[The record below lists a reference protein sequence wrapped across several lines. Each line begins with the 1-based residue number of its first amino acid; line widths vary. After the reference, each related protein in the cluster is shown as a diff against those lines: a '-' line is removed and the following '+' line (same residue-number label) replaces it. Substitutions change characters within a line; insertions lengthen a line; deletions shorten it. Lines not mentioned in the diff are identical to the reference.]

1 MIVGD
6 DGFNALG
13 AVTRDRPVVTRSGSP
28 RLESPAVGWGFAQWR
43 TSAADRAARPAREAV
58 PVRERRFDIVF
69 MAFFIVNFAFITY
82 IWDFEC
88 LSISNPYHFR
98 YPMWPPKP
106 FVDLVHWYGRTYDP
120 LLMARPAFW
129 RATMW
134 NDLLLFG
141 PFYACAIYAFA
152 KGKEWIRIP
161 AVLWSG
167 MMLTNLLV
175 ILLEE
180 WHGTMRTSHLPF
192 ILMLNAPWVL
202 LPIAVLAR
210 VGFTAHPFTRPA
222 DRTDDTAA
230 S

>member
-1 MIVGD
+1 MGLD
-6 DGFNALG
+6 HW
-13 AVTRDRPVVTRSGSP
+13 
-28 RLESPAVGWGFAQWR
+28 RL
-43 TSAADRAARPAREAV
+43 SATERAARPARTVV
-58 PVRERRFDIVF
+58 PLRDRRLDIVF

-88 LSISNPYHFR
+88 LSIANPNNFH

-106 FVDLVHWYGRTYDP
+106 FVDLVHWYGRKYDP

-134 NDLLLFG
+134 NDLFLFG

-152 KGKEWIRIP
+152 KGKDWIRIP

-180 WHGTMRTSHLPF
+180 WHGTMRTSHLSF

-202 LPIAVLAR
+202 LPIAVIAR
-210 VGFTAHPFTRPA
+210 VGFTPHPFTRLA
-222 DRTDDTAA
+222 SGAETDST